1 MNDNQTTASIHEPQV
16 ERGGTVELPDIQQT
30 AVGNVPSSL
39 FKLRLTTPLR
49 QRLEA
54 QAASR
59 GLTLTGEILR
69 RIDETFSDASERL
82 TSLEKLG
89 AERDRR
95 LRELEERIHVL
106 EQKRDDFDVR

>member
-1 MNDNQTTASIHEPQV
+1 MKTDNHTPGSQQEPQV
-16 ERGGTVELPDIQQT
+16 EQGETAERSDSQHN

-49 QRLEA
+49 QRLEG

-82 TSLEKLG
+82 TSLEKSR
-89 AERDRR
+89 AEQDRR
-95 LRELEERIHVL
+95 LQELEERIQAL
-106 EQKRDDFDVR
+106 EQKRDKFNG